1 MLDVHPGCTVVESG
15 TGSGCM
21 TINLARAVS
30 PHGHVHSFEYNGARA
45 EMAREEFKRLKLD
58 HLISVT
64 HQDICG
70 KYFTDGSSAST
81 PGGFP
86 GVDESSADAVFLD
99 VPEPWLALEHAVKV
113 LKPGK
118 SICCYSPCIDQV
130 IKTCAKLRALSFHSL
145 RMVEVRQRPLDGR
158 KIELETLDLG
168 LGAEEEL
175 ENARSIHDPSNEHQH
190 WRIRP
195 TSSIPIV
202 AAEANGK
209 SNGKHEREEE
219 EEEADDESRS
229 EQDEQDNPSK
239 RIKASTN
246 AAHTNNQAA
255 EDLPPQQSKERPLSK
270 GLPPRNQPRSSVNGT
285 YSMAVAR
292 SIPSMKGHTAFL
304 TFAIRPAS

>member
-30 PHGHVHSFEYNGARA
+30 PNGHVHSFEYNGSRA
-45 EMAREEFKRLKLD
+45 EMARDEFKRLRLD

-70 KYFTDGSSAST
+70 KYFADSSSTST

-86 GVDESSADAVFLD
+86 GVAESSADAVFLD

-130 IKTCAKLRALSFHSL
+130 IKTCAKLRELSFHSI

-158 KIELETLDLG
+158 KIEFETLDLG
-168 LGAEEEL
+168 LGAEEEI
-175 ENARSIHDPSNEHQH
+175 ENTKSIHDPTNEHQH
-190 WRIRP
+190 WKIRP
-195 TSSIPIV
+195 TYDVP
-202 AAEANGK
+202 AASAKN
-209 SNGKHEREEE
+209 NGKHERVEEE
-219 EEEADDESRS
+219 IEAGAGDDAKS
-229 EQDEQDNPSK
+229 EQDEENNPSK
-239 RIKASTN
+239 RIKADVDQSEVQ
-246 AAHTNNQAA
+246 QAEQS
-255 EDLPPQQSKERPLSK
+255 EDQRPYK
-270 GLPPRNQPRSSVNGT
+270 GRPPRNQPRSSVNGT